1 MGPTWGP
8 SGAGRNQMG
17 PMLAPRTYAYEY
29 MHIHLHSF
37 GMSADEYAQNYNEE
51 KKYNTV
57 NYDGDYTHFIGDD
70 TLNWW
75 R

>member
-17 PMLAPRTYAYEY
+17 PMLAPRT
-29 MHIHLHSF
+29 LLF
-37 GMSADEYAQNYNEE
+37 GMSADEYAQNNNEE

-57 NYDGDYTHFIGDD
+57 NYDGDYTHFIRDD